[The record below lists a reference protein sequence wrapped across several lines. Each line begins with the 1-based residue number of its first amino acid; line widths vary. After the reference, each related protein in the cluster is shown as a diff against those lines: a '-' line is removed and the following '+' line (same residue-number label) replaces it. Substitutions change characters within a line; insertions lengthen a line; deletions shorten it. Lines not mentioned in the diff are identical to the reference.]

1 MVDAVWRRVVLS
13 IALILITAV
22 PGRAAKATVDRFD
35 GPWSVVIV
43 TEQGNCDRAYRYG
56 LRIEGGK
63 VRYEGSAD
71 VTVSGTVDAGGRVTV
86 DVRSGGS
93 SAHGSGQLDDST
105 GSGSWQG
112 ASANSRCSGNW
123 EAERPAR

>member
-1 MVDAVWRRVVLS
+1 MVDVALRRLGLS
-13 IALILITAV
+13 IPLVLMTTSL
-22 PGRAAKATVDRFD
+22 GLAAKATVDRFD

-56 LRIEGGK
+56 LRIETGQ
-63 VRYEGSAD
+63 VHYEGGAD
-71 VTVSGTVDAGGRVTV
+71 VTVSGTVDARGRIAV

-112 ASANSRCSGNW
+112 ASANSQCSGSW
-123 EAERPAR
+123 QAERPAR